1 MVSSGHGILMQLLS
15 GAAAAW
21 SPGVL
26 PWGSVFRFLAPCAS
40 QPIQHRRR
48 EGPPGL
54 LGGSSCQAHPLP
66 ACPQLPP
73 SSPACRAG
81 EKRTPC
87 GSGLFEATDSPA
99 LEHLPPPSPDKR
111 RCTIAGGQE
120 PSAPLG
126 GGAPAALASGFAGAE
141 GRHGGEGTQF
151 IGVLELAH
159 AVEGCAVPE
168 PGVVRVFK
176 EKGAQLV
183 VALPSRGTLMGLPT

>member
-26 PWGSVFRFLAPCAS
+26 PWGSVLRFLAPCAS

-87 GSGLFEATDSPA
+87 GSGLFEARTALRWSTCRRSRPTSTAAQLQAARSPLHRWGA
-99 LEHLPPPSPDKR
+99 ARLLPSPLALRAQRGGMAGRGLSSLVSSSWPMQWRVAPCPSQVWCECSR
-111 RCTIAGGQE
+111 RRARNLLLPCQAA
-120 PSAPLG
+120 AP
-126 GGAPAALASGFAGAE
+126 
-141 GRHGGEGTQF
+141 
-151 IGVLELAH
+151 
-159 AVEGCAVPE
+159 
-168 PGVVRVFK
+168 
-176 EKGAQLV
+176 
-183 VALPSRGTLMGLPT
+183 